1 MAEKDTIF
9 WDVDTQFDFLKPEGR
24 LYVPGAAKIIEPISR
39 TRVFALE
46 NGYSIIA
53 SMDWHSLEDEEI
65 STTPDFKETFP
76 PHCMAFESGS
86 ERLGYLGDVPIES
99 VGVEKMA
106 RRELAKLVE
115 KEQYH
120 VVIRTSSVDVF
131 ENSNTVALLELVRP
145 RRVVVFGVALDVCVY
160 HTVRGLH
167 RWGAGEI
174 IVLRDVVQG
183 LGITKEEDVFGEFER
198 MGVRVAILDEVKREL

>member
-86 ERLGYLGDVPIES
+86 ERLGYLGDVP
-99 VGVEKMA
+99 
-106 RRELAKLVE
+106 
-115 KEQYH
+115 
-120 VVIRTSSVDVF
+120 
-131 ENSNTVALLELVRP
+131 
-145 RRVVVFGVALDVCVY
+145 
-160 HTVRGLH
+160 
-167 RWGAGEI
+167 
-174 IVLRDVVQG
+174 
-183 LGITKEEDVFGEFER
+183 
-198 MGVRVAILDEVKREL
+198 